1 MPAVIYQKPVFTAK
15 TATIS
20 LGNFPP
26 LTTISISISP
36 VRMQKE
42 IRSLGGSSTIGHMT
56 RFVCHAVLDI
66 EQLPKEWQDI
76 QGGEQPRID
85 ITTPSEEHNLSQ
97 ATVKYFDKLSKE
109 FVIEAFSFR

>member
-1 MPAVIYQKPVFTAK
+1 MPTTIYQKPVFTAK

-42 IRSLGGSSTIGHMT
+42 IRSLGGSRTMGHMT
-56 RFVCHAVLDI
+56 RFVCHAALDI
-66 EQLPKEWQDI
+66 EQLPQEWQDI
-76 QGGEQPRID
+76 QGPEQPRKK
-85 ITTPSEEHNLSQ
+85 ITTPTRTKDLSQ
-97 ATVKYFDKLSKE
+97 TTAK
-109 FVIEAFSFR
+109 